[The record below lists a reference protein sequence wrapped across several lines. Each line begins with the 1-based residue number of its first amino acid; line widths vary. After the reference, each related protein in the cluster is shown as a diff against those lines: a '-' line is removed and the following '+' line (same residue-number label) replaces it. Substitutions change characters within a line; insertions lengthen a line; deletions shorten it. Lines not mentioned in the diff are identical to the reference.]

1 MMHAAALFHL
11 HRLRGLFRLRWWL
24 PPLALALVVVAHGA
38 WMPVLGPHVP
48 MLAGLGGDLQQL
60 APLALRSLYVLVPL
74 ALLAVLWP
82 GRAPQLRRPRSVTR
96 ASPEEVQE
104 RLAEAL
110 RSQGCAVHVRSLDVE
125 GADLLVIR
133 NGERMLVQCRHW
145 RRRQIETEPLRA
157 LCGLVSREKAS
168 GALFLTRGRLSVE
181 AIRFAR
187 DVPIVLVDESALEE
201 LLAAGPDALRRVDAA
216 LGQRALASNAV

>member
-1 MMHAAALFHL
+1 MHAAAPSHL

-24 PPLALALVVVAHGA
+24 PPLALALVVVAHDE
-38 WMPVLGPHVP
+38 WMPVLGPRVP
-48 MLAGLGGDLQQL
+48 LLAGLGGDIRQL

-82 GRAPQLRRPRSVTR
+82 GRTPARRRRRSVVR

-104 RLAEAL
+104 RLAETL
-110 RSQGCAVHVRSLDVE
+110 RSQGCAVHARCLDGD
-125 GADLLVIR
+125 GADLLVVR

-181 AIRFAR
+181 AIRFMR
-187 DVPIVLVDESALEE
+187 DVPIVLVDESGLEE

-216 LGQRALASNAV
+216 LGQRGLASNAA